1 MSAPRFKFSL
11 QRVLELREE
20 AESVAAIELASA
32 RAVAEEARRV
42 KEVLDA
48 RRAETRQA
56 LDAPPGRERRI
67 AEVRQ
72 IYMLMEHLDTSVA
85 RADESVAS
93 AERGVADGQAR
104 LGETVKDRRVI
115 DRLRERQLE
124 AWRVAGDRVER
135 ETMDDIARARFLA
148 ASTNLNPG
156 D

>member
-1 MSAPRFKFSL
+1 MTAPRFKFSL

-20 AESVAAIELASA
+20 AEHVAAIELASA
-32 RAVAEEARRV
+32 RAVADEARRV

-56 LDAPPGRERRI
+56 LDSPPGRERRI

-72 IYMLMEHLDTSVA
+72 IYMLMEHLDTKVA

-93 AERGVADGQAR
+93 AERGVENGQAR

-115 DRLRERQLE
+115 DRLRERQMD
-124 AWRVAGDRVER
+124 AWRIAGDRVER
-135 ETMDDIARARFLA
+135 ETMDDIARARFIA
-148 ASTNLNPG
+148 ASNDLNPG

>member
-1 MSAPRFKFSL
+1 MTAPRFKFSL

-20 AESVAAIELASA
+20 AENVAAIELASA
-32 RAVAEEARRV
+32 RAVADEARRV

-56 LDAPPGRERRI
+56 LEAPPGRERRI

-72 IYMLMEHLDTSVA
+72 IYMLMEHLDTKVA

-93 AERGVADGQAR
+93 AERGVEDGQAR

-115 DRLRERQLE
+115 DRLRERQMD
-124 AWRVAGDRVER
+124 AWRIAGDRVER
-135 ETMDDIARARFLA
+135 ETMDDIARARFIA
-148 ASTNLNPG
+148 ASNDLNPG